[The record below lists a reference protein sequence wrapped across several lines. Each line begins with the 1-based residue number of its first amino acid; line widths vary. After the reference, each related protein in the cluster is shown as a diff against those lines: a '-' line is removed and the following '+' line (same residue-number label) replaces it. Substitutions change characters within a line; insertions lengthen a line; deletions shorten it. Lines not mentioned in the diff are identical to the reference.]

1 MAGERE
7 RHHYATGLTC
17 RAYFFFFQKLGEEN
31 GNEGGEGETEASP
44 KGFSTR
50 VQRRAVT

>member
-7 RHHYATGLTC
+7 RHHCAMGLTC
-17 RAYFFFFQKLGEEN
+17 RAFFFFSKLGEEN
-31 GNEGGEGETEASP
+31 GNRGGEGETEASS